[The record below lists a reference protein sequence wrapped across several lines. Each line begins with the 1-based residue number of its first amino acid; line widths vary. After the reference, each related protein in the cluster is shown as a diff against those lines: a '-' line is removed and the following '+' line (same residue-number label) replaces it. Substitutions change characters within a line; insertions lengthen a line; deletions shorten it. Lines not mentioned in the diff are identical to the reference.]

1 MRSGRRVLSSDT
13 KCESVAR
20 PGCQDGGRVA
30 GAARG
35 TAEAR
40 RPRASGMAERGRDGQ
55 MLTHARMPGCPAI
68 RPGAVRG
75 TYVDG
80 GGLVGVER
88 VDRGPEAELHRAGFH
103 WLPLAVAGR
112 RTRVGPPRPRPGARV
127 WWVATGVATQSD
139 GGGGGRGEV
148 LHRVVVSRAHPPT
161 PMVEGRQCAYAT
173 HIVVRSGH
181 CAASAETVLARKNKY
196 RPD

>member
-1 MRSGRRVLSSDT
+1 MVVLKGQQRHRAGDCGWDRV
-13 KCESVAR
+13 
-20 PGCQDGGRVA
+20 PGGTGGWDRA
-30 GAARG
+30 GDR
-35 TAEAR
+35 TAEGPQ
-40 RPRASGMAERGRDGQ
+40 PRAVAWQRGPVLCMARTL
-55 MLTHARMPGCPAI
+55 MHGC
-68 RPGAVRG
+68 
-75 TYVDG
+75 
-80 GGLVGVER
+80 GLVGVER